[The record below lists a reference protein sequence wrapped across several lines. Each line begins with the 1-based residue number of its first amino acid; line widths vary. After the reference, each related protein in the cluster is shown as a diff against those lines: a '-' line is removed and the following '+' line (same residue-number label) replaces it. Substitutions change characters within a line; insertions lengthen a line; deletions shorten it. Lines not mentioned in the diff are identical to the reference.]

1 MSFEQTTIFY
11 NLVNAFNEFGNKIRY
26 DTGRT
31 ETARAY
37 AERFARTY
45 GAEKIKKVCAR
56 ANKSLKA
63 KIFIL

>member
-11 NLVNAFNEFGNKIRY
+11 NLVNAFTEFGNKIRY

-37 AERFARTY
+37 AERFERMH
-45 GAEKIKKVCAR
+45 GADKIKKVTAK
-56 ANKSLKA
+56 ANQKLKA
-63 KIFIL
+63 KIF